1 MSITEKPK
9 QQLTVD
15 ELIKTLKQVK
25 DKSLLVN
32 CIVEDSNG
40 NYSNNWVIE
49 VVEHSTGKSGYEIE
63 GEINLITSE

>member
-1 MSITEKPK
+1 MKKPK
-9 QQLTVD
+9 QQLTVA

-63 GEINLITSE
+63 GEISLVTSE